1 MTTSQTDLGSTFG
14 SLYMVLAALFFAL
27 MMVLIKMA
35 GIRFGMHAHEMTFWR
50 VAFSVV
56 VLGLYSY
63 HQKRNFRTNFPKQHL
78 WRSLS
83 GTVALLLNFYVILHL
98 PLATAG
104 TLQNTSALFLGLLSI
119 IILKQKPT
127 LLAWLSLGVGFV
139 GVVLLLKPTP
149 DNQPLPMF
157 LGLMSGALSGY
168 AYLQVRELSL
178 LGEPA
183 WRIVF
188 YFALLATLISGLIS
202 CWVGFTP
209 IKSPQMAFFI
219 TAIGMTALLGQLLM
233 TYAYQVGRKFVVA
246 SLSYL
251 TVVFALVFGMMMFD
265 ERLDA
270 MSVIGILMIVGAG
283 ILSSKK

>member
-1 MTTSQTDLGSTFG
+1 
-14 SLYMVLAALFFAL
+14 
-27 MMVLIKMA
+27 MVLIKMA